1 MDSAPPT
8 PEQRREQRQ
17 PLHRVRPEEV
27 RGPHVARCGA
37 PPHSRQSRATVPF
50 AEGVRTT
57 LHEPVSGRNPGAL
70 LAVRRG
76 HEVAEPLLTTDTAM
90 YRRG

>member
-1 MDSAPPT
+1 M
-8 PEQRREQRQ
+8 
-17 PLHRVRPEEV
+17 
-27 RGPHVARCGA
+27 
-37 PPHSRQSRATVPF
+37 
-50 AEGVRTT
+50 RTT